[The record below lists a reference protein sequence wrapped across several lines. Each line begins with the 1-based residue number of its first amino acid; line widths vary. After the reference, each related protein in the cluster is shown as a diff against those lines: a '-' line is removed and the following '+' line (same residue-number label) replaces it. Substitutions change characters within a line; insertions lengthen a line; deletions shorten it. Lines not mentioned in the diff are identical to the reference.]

1 MTQAN
6 SQLLTFETFLEW
18 KPEDRRYE
26 LYAGIPIEIQP
37 GGKHE
42 EIVEFLD
49 TELTIES
56 RRLQLPYR
64 FPKQAIVKPPGRES
78 GYIPDIMVL
87 DRRALAEEP
96 LWAKYSTITQ
106 GSSVPLVVEVV
117 STNWR
122 NDYGYKLTDYEAM
135 GIREYWIVD
144 YLALGGRRYIG
155 FPKVPTLSIYTLVEG
170 EYQVQLLRASDR
182 VTSLLFPDLTL
193 SVEQIFNAGG

>member
-170 EYQVQLLRASDR
+170 EYKVQLLRASDR